1 MRRSGLQ
8 LRDRAIPHA
17 TVALLDLKLAIEN
30 GGVQSIKV
38 RLRVGHPPSL
48 ETTPSHLQGRV
59 RQFLL
64 GLAAGR

>member
-1 MRRSGLQ
+1 
-8 LRDRAIPHA
+8 
-17 TVALLDLKLAIEN
+17 
-30 GGVQSIKV
+30 
-38 RLRVGHPPSL
+38 LRVGHPPSL